1 MKKGWEIKRLGDVCE
16 IIKGRKPVLRSTPTN
31 GDLPYLIAKVM
42 RGSQEAEYASIEDRN
57 SIHVSESETIIICD
71 GSNSGEVFTGFKGI
85 LSSTMGKIAK
95 KVEIEDE
102 YLRAFLAST
111 FDVFNGAKTG
121 AAIPH
126 LDKEAMYA
134 LEIPLP
140 PLSVQRRIVRILDEA
155 FDGIATAKA
164 NAEKN
169 LQNAR
174 ALSDS
179 YLQAVFAS
187 RGRDWKYQTFGEM
200 AEFRNGVNF
209 TKSSRGETIPILGVR
224 NFQNHFWAPLDALDS
239 VTVQG
244 EFSEADALKENDLVF
259 VRSNGNVE
267 LIGRCVLVGPVKER
281 IAHSGFTI
289 RARLQGQGLF
299 PKYICHFLKSSVAR
313 RKMIDSGIGTNIKS
327 LSQGVLANLVIPVPS
342 IDEQRKIVERLEQF
356 GNEGRH
362 LESIYQRKLAAL
374 DELKQSLLHQAFSG
388 AL

>member
-1 MKKGWEIKRLGDVCE
+1 MRGCWKAEALGNLCDVLDSQ
-16 IIKGRKPVLRSTPTN
+16 RKPITKRDRRPGEYPYYGATGIQDYVDGFLFDEPLVLVGEDGAKWGVGESTAFAVEGKCWVNNHAHVLRPHRSRLIDN
-31 GDLPYLIAKVM
+31 WLIHYFFYSDLSQFVSGLTVPKLTQ
-42 RGSQEAEYASIEDRN
+42 GSLR
-57 SIHVSESETIIICD
+57 
-71 GSNSGEVFTGFKGI
+71 
-85 LSSTMGKIAK
+85 
-95 KVEIEDE
+95 EI
-102 YLRAFLAST
+102 
-111 FDVFNGAKTG
+111 
-121 AAIPH
+121 P
-126 LDKEAMYA
+126 
-134 LEIPLP
+134 IPLP
-140 PLSVQRRIVRILDEA
+140 PVAEQRRIVSILDEA
-155 FDGIATAKA
+155 FDGVATAKA

-174 ALSDS
+174 ALSDG
-179 YLQAVFAS
+179 YLQTVFAS
-187 RGRDWKYQTFGEM
+187 RGREWTDQAFGLL

-224 NFQNHFWAPLDALDS
+224 NFQNYFWAPLDVLDS

-244 EFSEADALKENDLVF
+244 EFSEADALRENDLVF

-289 RARLQGQGLF
+289 RARLQEQGLY

-327 LSQGVLANLVIPVPS
+327 LSQGVLADLVIPVPP

-356 GNEGRH
+356 SDEGQH

-374 DELKQSLLHQAFSG
+374 DELKQSLLHHAFSG